1 MTLAELAANLA
12 KILPLVVVI
21 LWACVLLLVDLF
33 VPKERKAWTAILAA
47 VGMIVALGL
56 SITQTG
62 MNSEAFGGMIIVDG
76 FAQFLTILVLGSG
89 LVAVMLSYDYLTRL
103 DIQRGEYYVL
113 LMFSISGMIL
123 MALAADLIVIFLALE
138 LLSIPLY
145 VLAGFARP
153 QPASEEAAIKYFLLG
168 AFASGFVVYGV
179 AIVFGASGQTG
190 LNNIFQGFQRLLNK

>member
-113 LMFSISGMIL
+113 LDGAGSRL
-123 MALAADLIVIFLALE
+123 DRDL
-138 LLSIPLY
+138 P
-145 VLAGFARP
+145 
-153 QPASEEAAIKYFLLG
+153 G
-168 AFASGFVVYGV
+168 A
-179 AIVFGASGQTG
+179 
-190 LNNIFQGFQRLLNK
+190 

>member
-1 MTLAELAANLA
+1 MTLADLTANLV
-12 KILPLVVVI
+12 KILPLVIVI
-21 LWACVLLLVDLF
+21 LGACVLLLVDLF
-33 VPKERKAWTAILAA
+33 IPKERKAWTAILAA
-47 VGMIVALGL
+47 VGMIVAMGF
-56 SITQTG
+56 SIAQTG
-62 MNSEAFGGMIIVDG
+62 VDTEAFGGMIVVDG

-103 DIQRGEYYVL
+103 DIQRGEYYVM

-153 QPASEEAAIKYFLLG
+153 RPESEEAAIKYFLLG
-168 AFASGFVVYGV
+168 AFASGFFL
-179 AIVFGASGQTG
+179 ATLASLFGLA
-190 LNNIFQGFQRLLNK
+190 LPLFFFLPRL

>member
-1 MTLAELAANLA
+1 
-12 KILPLVVVI
+12 VI

-138 LLSIPLY
+138 LLSIPY
-145 VLAGFARP
+145 MSWQDSPG
-153 QPASEEAAIKYFLLG
+153 LG
-168 AFASGFVVYGV
+168 PNLKKQLS
-179 AIVFGASGQTG
+179 
-190 LNNIFQGFQRLLNK
+190 NIFSWVPLQADLWFMVWRSFLEPVDRQD